1 MHPAERLRGVKSM
14 KLQGKTIVLGVTGS
28 IAAVE
33 CVRLAH
39 ELIHHGAEVHAVMT
53 RSATSILH
61 PNALEYATGRPV
73 VTEIT
78 GSMEYLILCGRDG
91 KADLLL
97 VAPGTAN
104 TIGKIAHGIDDSTVT
119 TYATNALGSGIPVL
133 VAPAAHESM
142 IDNPA
147 VAANLRRLKELGVEL
162 IEPKREEEK
171 AKMADV
177 DTIVAR
183 VIRRLGP
190 KDLAG
195 MRVLVVTGA
204 TVEPIDDIRIVT
216 NRSTGG
222 TGIELAK
229 VAYEHGADV
238 ELWLGRHE
246 TPVPSWLAYKSFATT
261 ADLAAMAEKV
271 DADICVVP
279 AAVADFTPAKKQK
292 GKIPTR
298 EGGEGPEPRK
308 KGSRGAG
315 LCLGL
320 GVHTVA
326 RLREAPRPSI
336 DILVNGRRNTADVT
350 RKVAEKILAGGSFE
364 VKILSESPLPV
375 SQGFGVSAAAA
386 VSTALALDDALGRGT
401 PRAELVA
408 IAHETEVECG
418 TGLGDVV
425 PASLGG
431 MDLRWKPGAP
441 GYGEVRTFPVQA
453 DLLLAVLGPEIP
465 TKSILRDAPKVAVIN
480 RVGGALVDE
489 FSRSPSLERW

>member
-1 MHPAERLRGVKSM
+1 MARLTGRRPDFPREADRYIPRTAIVAVMHPAERLRGVKSM

-39 ELIHHGAEVHAVMT
+39 ELIRHGAEVHAVMT

-298 EGGEGPEPRK
+298 EGGLTLDLQPTPKLLERFRTGARK
-308 KGSRGAG
+308 ALVGFKAEAGVTSAELKSRAMALLKEADLDLVVANDISKVRGDTTSVTIFDRKGQSD
-315 LCLGL
+315 
-320 GVHTVA
+320 TF
-326 RLREAPRPSI
+326 
-336 DILVNGRRNTADVT
+336 D
-350 RKVAEKILAGGSFE
+350 GS
-364 VKILSESPLPV
+364 K
-375 SQGFGVSAAAA
+375 
-386 VSTALALDDALGRGT
+386 ALA
-401 PRAELVA
+401 AERVW
-408 IAHETEVECG
+408 
-418 TGLGDVV
+418 
-425 PASLGG
+425 
-431 MDLRWKPGAP
+431 R
-441 GYGEVRTFPVQA
+441 
-453 DLLLAVLGPEIP
+453 AVLHGV
-465 TKSILRDAPKVAVIN
+465 R
-480 RVGGALVDE
+480 G
-489 FSRSPSLERW
+489 